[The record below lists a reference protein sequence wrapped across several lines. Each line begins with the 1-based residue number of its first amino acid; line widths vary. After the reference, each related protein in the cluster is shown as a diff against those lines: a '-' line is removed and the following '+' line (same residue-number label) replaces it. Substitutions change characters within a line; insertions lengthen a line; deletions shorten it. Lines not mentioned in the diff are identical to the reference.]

1 MSPLAGNDDSAKNN
15 LNFEY
20 LSEKEIFDMS
30 NIYTSADQLIG
41 NTPLLELTHL
51 EEAYGLK
58 AAILAKL
65 EYLNPAGSVKDR
77 IAKAMID
84 DAEQRGLLKKGSV
97 IIEPTSGNTGIGLAS
112 VAAARGYRI
121 IIVMPETMSVERR
134 QLMKAYGAELV
145 LTEGAKGMKGAI
157 AKADELAKEIPNSF
171 VPGQFVNPANP
182 KAHFETTGPEIWEDT
197 DGKVDIFVAGVGTGG
212 TITGTGK
219 FLKSKNP
226 NVKVVAVEPKT
237 SAVLSTG
244 VAGPHK
250 IQGIGAGF
258 VPEVLDTKVY
268 DEIIAVDNDDA
279 FKTGKEFGRREGVLV
294 GISSGAAIWA
304 AIELAKRPENE
315 GKTIVVLLPD
325 TGDRYLSTPL
335 FAD

>member
-1 MSPLAGNDDSAKNN
+1 MSK
-15 LNFEY
+15 
-20 LSEKEIFDMS
+20 IF
-30 NIYTSADQLIG
+30 TSADQLIG
-41 NTPLLELTHL
+41 HTPLVELTNIEKKH
-51 EEAYGLK
+51 GLK
-58 AAILAKL
+58 AKLLAKL
-65 EYLNPAGSVKDR
+65 EYFNPAGSVKDR

-84 DAEQRGLLKKGSV
+84 DAEAKGLLKPGSV

-134 QLMKAYGAELV
+134 QIMKAYGAELV

-157 AKADELAKEIPNSF
+157 AKAEELSREIPNSF
-171 VPGQFVNPANP
+171 IPGQFVNPANP
-182 KAHFETTGPEIWEDT
+182 KAHFETTGPEIFDDT

-212 TITGTGK
+212 TVTGVGQY
-219 FLKSKNP
+219 LKSRNP
-226 NVKVVAVEPKT
+226 SVKVVAVEPKS

-258 VPEVLDTKVY
+258 VPDVLDTKVY
-268 DEIIAVDNDDA
+268 DEIIPVTNEDA
-279 FKTGKEFGRREGVLV
+279 FAVGKEIGRSEGVLV
-294 GISSGAAIWA
+294 GISSGAALWA
-304 AIELAKRPENE
+304 GIDLAKRPENA

>member
-1 MSPLAGNDDSAKNN
+1 MSR
-15 LNFEY
+15 
-20 LSEKEIFDMS
+20 IF
-30 NIYTSADQLIG
+30 TSADQLIG
-41 NTPLLELTHL
+41 HTPLMELTNIEKKH
-51 EEAYGLK
+51 GLK
-58 AAILAKL
+58 AKLLTKL
-65 EYLNPAGSVKDR
+65 EYFNPAGSVKDR

-84 DAEQRGLLKKGSV
+84 DAEAKGLLKSGSV

-134 QLMKAYGAELV
+134 QILKAYGAELV

-157 AKADELAKEIPNSF
+157 AKAEELSKEIPNSF
-171 VPGQFVNPANP
+171 IPGQFVNPANP
-182 KAHFETTGPEIWEDT
+182 KAHFETTGPEIFDDT

-212 TITGTGK
+212 TVTGVGQY
-219 FLKSKNP
+219 LKSRNP
-226 NVKVVAVEPKT
+226 SVKVVAVEPKS

-258 VPEVLDTKVY
+258 VPDVLDTKVY
-268 DEIIAVDNDDA
+268 DEIIPVTNEDA
-279 FKTGKEFGRREGVLV
+279 FSAGKEIGRSEGVLV
-294 GISSGAAIWA
+294 GISSGAALWA
-304 AIELAKRPENE
+304 GIDLAKRPENA

>member
-1 MSPLAGNDDSAKNN
+1 MPERV
-15 LNFEY
+15 F
-20 LSEKEIFDMS
+20 
-30 NIYTSADQLIG
+30 TSADQLIG
-41 NTPLLELTHL
+41 GTPLLELTHIEKSLGL
-51 EEAYGLK
+51 EAR
-58 AAILAKL
+58 ILAKL
-65 EYLNPAGSVKDR
+65 EYFNPAGSVKDR

-84 DAEQRGLLKKGSV
+84 DAEERGLLKEGSV

-157 AKADELAKEIPNSF
+157 ARAEELAREIPNSF

-182 KAHFETTGPEIWEDT
+182 AIHRSTTGPEIWKDT
-197 DGKVDIFVAGVGTGG
+197 DGAVDAFVAGVGTGG
-212 TITGTGK
+212 TVTGVGEY
-219 FLKSKNP
+219 LKSQNP
-226 NVKVVAVEPKT
+226 NVKVVAVEPAT

-244 VAGPHK
+244 VAGAHK

-258 VPEVLDTKVY
+258 VPEVLNTSIY
-268 DEIIAVDNDDA
+268 DEIIPVSNEDA
-279 FKTGKEFGRREGVLV
+279 LATGKLIGKQEGVLV
-294 GISSGAAIWA
+294 GISSGAAVYA
-304 AIELAKRPENE
+304 AIELAKRPESK